1 MPRRRQRKTNRVPQD
16 QRNLRVRGMRHSTPD
31 AKKLS
36 RAFIGLA
43 LARAEADA
51 RAQAEAADLQ
61 RPTHTETSAPGAEV
75 RDGSQ

>member
-16 QRNLRVRGMRHSTPD
+16 ERRLRLRAVRRRTPD
-31 AKKLS
+31 ATKLS

-51 RAQAEAADLQ
+51 QAQARQQVSRTVGTEAADDA
-61 RPTHTETSAPGAEV
+61 S
-75 RDGSQ
+75 